1 MATFKNLHQKHKWFL
16 PLIILL
22 VAGLVISALVA
33 TKPAPPKK
41 ETKEK
46 EWLVS
51 IEHIELGTASPQINL
66 LGHVESPFD
75 STLSAAIVADVLSVP
90 VRDGQTVKKGDVLI
104 VLDARE
110 INLTVSQRQADVRE
124 LQAQI
129 ISETNRFESDKRS
142 LEEEQRLLDIAV
154 QGVGRQ
160 AKLKASN
167 LVAQERFDNAESQ
180 RAQQA
185 LSLNARKLNIA
196 DHPSRLNQLKARLTR
211 AKTSLN
217 DALIDADRAQVKA
230 PFDGVITAVSIAP
243 GERVQMGQALVSLY
257 DRNNMEVRSQIP
269 DRHVSLIQS
278 SLKKGVEIKAY
289 ANSYGQTTALQLK
302 RLSGQAN
309 LKSGGI
315 DAIFTPE
322 KLDHDL
328 LLNNSLQ
335 VQVDLPSLNNTF
347 TLPLSAIYGTNRV
360 YRVEEG
366 RLQSINVDILGKQF
380 SVKQSQDRVIIRSKV
395 LKERDT
401 ITTTQLPSAIS
412 GLKVKVRDQ

>member
-1 MATFKNLHQKHKWFL
+1 
-16 PLIILL
+16 
-22 VAGLVISALVA
+22 
-33 TKPAPPKK
+33 
-41 ETKEK
+41 
-46 EWLVS
+46 
-51 IEHIELGTASPQINL
+51 
-66 LGHVESPFD
+66 
-75 STLSAAIVADVLSVP
+75 
-90 VRDGQTVKKGDVLI
+90 
-104 VLDARE
+104 
-110 INLTVSQRQADVRE
+110 
-124 LQAQI
+124 
-129 ISETNRFESDKRS
+129 
-142 LEEEQRLLDIAV
+142 
-154 QGVGRQ
+154 
-160 AKLKASN
+160 
-167 LVAQERFDNAESQ
+167 
-180 RAQQA
+180 
-185 LSLNARKLNIA
+185 
-196 DHPSRLNQLKARLTR
+196 
-211 AKTSLN
+211 
-217 DALIDADRAQVKA
+217 LIDADRAQVKA